1 MSIRAGEMARWPE
14 GRLRLDRLRQPPDVR
29 PSRRPC
35 VCARSLWGFALKA
48 LALEA
53 IAKEQTLSGRLD
65 LAFESYVLI
74 EPTEKERSQALLAI
88 VEAQAKAGQ
97 WAEARQSATKIRV
110 DESLARALATLA
122 AAQAKGGHR

>member
-1 MSIRAGEMARWPE
+1 M
-14 GRLRLDRLRQPPDVR
+14 
-29 PSRRPC
+29 
-35 VCARSLWGFALKA
+35 KA

-110 DESLARALATLA
+110 DERLARALATLA

>member
-1 MSIRAGEMARWPE
+1 M
-14 GRLRLDRLRQPPDVR
+14 
-29 PSRRPC
+29 
-35 VCARSLWGFALKA
+35 KA

-97 WAEARQSATKIRV
+97 
-110 DESLARALATLA
+110 
-122 AAQAKGGHR
+122 